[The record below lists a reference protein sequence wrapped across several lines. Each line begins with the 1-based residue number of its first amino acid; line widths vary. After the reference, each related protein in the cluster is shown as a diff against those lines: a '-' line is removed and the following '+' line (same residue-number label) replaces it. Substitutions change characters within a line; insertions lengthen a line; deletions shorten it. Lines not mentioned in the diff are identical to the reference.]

1 MKDRREFYKTAVAR
15 IIADTETVTAYE
27 YSDMELS
34 KIEIQLFI
42 HEAIQQNFTV
52 IPELDE
58 NKRYQLNGEI
68 FTGKEIMDEGIF
80 IETPEWEDRWHH
92 MIRVELTEVK

>member
-34 KIEIQLFI
+34 KIIVQVITGESIQNTFLVHPDVDITKKYKINNFEIMS
-42 HEAIQQNFTV
+42 
-52 IPELDE
+52 
-58 NKRYQLNGEI
+58 
-68 FTGKEIMDEGIF
+68 GKEIDENGLRMEFDPWNDISRSMF
-80 IETPEWEDRWHH
+80 EFVLEEC
-92 MIRVELTEVK
+92 